1 MSSNTLANNSALR
14 LGAVALLG
22 GVLVY
27 WLWTS
32 SRSSSPKTPPT
43 DPQGTKS
50 TSTTTTTTT
59 SKAPA
64 NKKDKEKEKEKK
76 TETEKDTGS
85 IGSKDSETNKSSH
98 TATKTTL
105 TTTTTTIRKAAVV
118 ESESVHA
125 DKDAKYVEVILTEA
139 QQTTEHV
146 AQDHRSQNAEEH
158 VEKEEIKVVEALH
171 EPVVAAVAVATVADA
186 IVEPTV
192 SSTPVAIEHAEE
204 TVDAVEQVTEETVAV
219 DVVIVEPLIESVQ
232 ETEAVPVPEPVH
244 PSEEQELEQEQEM
257 EMEIEQEQEQL
268 QVQTQEVA
276 EEIQELVEDDA
287 ESELVETDEEEIF
300 ELVFE
305 RDAHPPTSGLAFASK
320 IAHEQVMEVEEK
332 QEQEEEEKVET
343 KEQEHVEIEV
353 EVVTPTTL
361 VGEEMDLTKD
371 THIDTMESIEVKVVE
386 SVTSTSRKTTESWAS
401 ATEDKVQTLQEVSRV
416 AQHSELNAR
425 APEFKPTWLMGS
437 TTTAVKTQVEPMR
450 AVTPVSEPIKMKSR
464 CRFWPNC
471 TNKSCK
477 FTHPSQPC
485 RDPANCTFGD
495 RCNFIHPND
504 ASPRPKKS
512 KDDKMDSRRQLSAR
526 KRRPQ
531 SSDSSATMVSV
542 TPEEAW
548 K

>member
-27 WLWTS
+27 WLWSS

-43 DPQGTKS
+43 NSQGT
-50 TSTTTTTTT
+50 TATTT
-59 SKAPA
+59 SSKALA
-64 NKKDKEKEKEKK
+64 DKKDKENAKETK

-85 IGSKDSETNKSSH
+85 IGSKDSETNKSSL

-105 TTTTTTIRKAAVV
+105 TTTTTTIRKAAVS
-118 ESESVHA
+118 ESESDHA
-125 DKDAKYVEVILTEA
+125 DKDAEYVEVVLTKA
-139 QQTTEHV
+139 QQVTEHV
-146 AQDHRSQNAEEH
+146 VQDHRSQKAEEH
-158 VEKEEIKVVEALH
+158 VEKEEIKVAEALH
-171 EPVVAAVAVATVADA
+171 EPAVAAVVVATITDA
-186 IVEPTV
+186 IAEPAI
-192 SSTPVAIEHAEE
+192 SSAPVAIEHAEE
-204 TVDAVEQVTEETVAV
+204 AVDAVEQVTEETAAV
-219 DVVIVEPLIESVQ
+219 DVVIVEPLIESV
-232 ETEAVPVPEPVH
+232 P
-244 PSEEQELEQEQEM
+244 EQEPEQEQDM
-257 EMEIEQEQEQL
+257 KMEIEQEQ
-268 QVQTQEVA
+268 VQAQEIA

-287 ESELVETDEEEIF
+287 ESELMETDEEEIF

-305 RDAHPPTSGLAFASK
+305 RDVLPSAPISAIASD
-320 IAHEQVMEVEEK
+320 IVHEQVMEVEEK
-332 QEQEEEEKVET
+332 QEQEEEEKVEA
-343 KEQEHVEIEV
+343 KEQEHVETEV
-353 EVVTPTTL
+353 EAVTPTTL

-371 THIDTMESIEVKVVE
+371 THIDTMESTEVKVVE

-401 ATEDKVQTLQEVSRV
+401 AADDKVQTLQEVSRV
-416 AQHSELNAR
+416 AQHSELNAK
-425 APEFKPTWLMGS
+425 APEFKPTWLS
-437 TTTAVKTQVEPMR
+437 FTTASAGTPVEPMH
-450 AVTPVSEPIKMKSR
+450 AVTPASEPLKVKSR

-504 ASPRPKKS
+504 ASPRPKKI
-512 KDDKMDSRRQLSAR
+512 KDDKADSRRQLGAK